1 MLIVMKPNA
10 AASEVDAVVNV
21 VEAVGLRAH
30 PMPGATRT
38 AIGITG
44 NEGPI
49 DGRRFENLPGVA
61 EVIRVTKPYKLITLD
76 LRPEKTVVRVGDAI
90 IGGSALAVISGPC
103 AVESRE
109 QAFAIAEIVQQS
121 GARFFRGCVWK
132 PRTSP
137 YTFQGLGDKGW
148 EIMADIRQSF
158 GLKIVTE
165 ALEVSHI
172 DLIERCGDIIQIGA
186 RNMQNFS
193 LLRRAGR
200 STLPVLLKRGMAAT
214 LEEWLLAAEYVMAEG
229 NYNVILC
236 ERGVRTFAQHTRNT
250 LDLAS
255 VPAIRRISHLP
266 VIVDPS
272 HGTGSAYMVT
282 PLARAGIAVG
292 ADGLMIEVHNKPE
305 LALSDGAQALTP
317 AEYLQLVAEV
327 RAIHELVSCSHG
339 PVGCVST
346 TQSDQPQSAGYD
358 FGQMDLKHSSTTRA
372 AAHR

>member
-1 MLIVMKPNA
+1 MLIVMKPSA
-10 AASEVDAVVNV
+10 TASEVDAVVNI
-21 VEAVGLRAH
+21 VEAVGFRAH

-61 EVIRVTKPYKLITLD
+61 EVIRVTKPYKLVTLD
-76 LRPEKTVVRVGDAI
+76 LRPDKTVVQVGGAT
-90 IGGSALAVISGPC
+90 IGGSELAIIAGPC
-103 AVESRE
+103 AIESRD
-109 QAFAIAEIVQQS
+109 QAFAVAKAVQQS
-121 GARFFRGCVWK
+121 GARFFRGGVWK

-137 YTFQGLGDKGW
+137 YAFQGLGEKGW
-148 EIMADIRQSF
+148 EIMTEIRKAF

-165 ALEVSHI
+165 ALEESHVG
-172 DLIERCGDIIQIGA
+172 LIEKYGDVIQIGA

-193 LLRRAGR
+193 LLKRAGR
-200 STLPVLLKRGMAAT
+200 SKLPVLLKRGMAAT
-214 LEEWLLAAEYVMAEG
+214 LEEWLLAAEYIMAEG

-236 ERGVRTFAQHTRNT
+236 ERGVRTFVQPTRNT

-255 VPAIRRISHLP
+255 VPAIRRLSHLP

-292 ADGLMIEVHNKPE
+292 ADGLMVEVHNRPE
-305 LALSDGAQALTP
+305 LALSDSAQALTP
-317 AEYLQLVAEV
+317 SQYAQLIEEVHAVRNVTTPIVNQSRIESKVA
-327 RAIHELVSCSHG
+327 
-339 PVGCVST
+339 
-346 TQSDQPQSAGYD
+346 
-358 FGQMDLKHSSTTRA
+358 
-372 AAHR
+372 

>member
-1 MLIVMKPNA
+1 MLIVMKPRA
-10 AASEVDAVVNV
+10 TVHEIDAVVDLIT
-21 VEAVGLRAH
+21 EIGLRAH

-76 LRPEKTVVRVGDAI
+76 LRPEKTVVRVGDATIGDSDLAI
-90 IGGSALAVISGPC
+90 IAGPC
-103 AVESRE
+103 AIESRD
-109 QAFAIAEIVQQS
+109 QAFAVAKAVQQS

-137 YTFQGLGDKGW
+137 YTFQGLGEKAW
-148 EIMADIRQSF
+148 EIVTAIRDAF
-158 GLKIVTE
+158 E
-165 ALEVSHI
+165 ESHV
-172 DLIERCGDIIQIGA
+172 DLIEKYGDVIQIGA

-193 LLRRAGR
+193 LLKRAGR
-200 STLPVLLKRGMAAT
+200 SKLPVLLKRGMAAT
-214 LEEWLLAAEYVMAEG
+214 LEEWLLAAEYIMAEG

-272 HGTGSAYMVT
+272 HGTGTAYMVT

-292 ADGLMIEVHNKPE
+292 ADGLMVEVHNQPE
-305 LALSDGAQALTP
+305 LALSDSAQALTLS
-317 AEYLQLVAEV
+317 EYAQLIEEV
-327 RAIHELVSCSHG
+327 RAIRSLME
-339 PVGCVST
+339 
-346 TQSDQPQSAGYD
+346 SDGDGS
-358 FGQMDLKHSSTTRA
+358 LKAT
-372 AAHR
+372 

>member
-1 MLIVMKPNA
+1 MLIVMKPGA
-10 AASEVDAVVNV
+10 AAQETDAVVNV
-21 VEAVGLRAH
+21 IQKIGLRPH

-44 NEGPI
+44 NQGSI

-76 LRPEKTVVRVGDAI
+76 LRPEKTVVRVGNAT
-90 IGGSALAVISGPC
+90 IGGNELAMIAGPC
-103 AVESRE
+103 SIESHD
-109 QAFAIAEIVQQS
+109 QAFAVAEAVQKS
-121 GARFFRGCVWK
+121 GARFFRGGVWK

-137 YTFQGLGDKGW
+137 YAFQGLGDKGW
-148 EIMADIRQSF
+148 EIITEIRKTF
-158 GLKIVTE
+158 RLNIVTE
-165 ALEVSHI
+165 ALEESHV
-172 DLIERCGDIIQIGA
+172 DLIERYGDVIQIGA
-186 RNMQNFS
+186 RSMQNFS

-200 STLPVLLKRGMAAT
+200 SQLPVVLNRGMAAT
-214 LEEWLLAAEYVMAEG
+214 LEEWLLAAEYIMAEG

-236 ERGVRTFAQHTRNT
+236 ERGVRTFTQHTRNT

-282 PLARAGIAVG
+282 PLARAGVAVG
-292 ADGLMIEVHNKPE
+292 ADGLMVEVHNHPE

-317 AEYLQLVAEV
+317 SEYAQLVTEV
-327 RAIHELVSCSHG
+327 CAIREV
-339 PVGCVST
+339 T
-346 TQSDQPQSAGYD
+346 TPNVNERRIETKVA
-358 FGQMDLKHSSTTRA
+358 
-372 AAHR
+372 